1 MNKYQKIHLIIFV
14 IAIFIGGCSTTE
26 KASEVSATYIS
37 ADTYQ
42 GLSCDQLFSEA
53 EKIRASI
60 PGLEKD
66 VDQAYK
72 DDKVAE
78 QVGWWL
84 FAPALLFMDGNS
96 EEHNQLALARGQLDA
111 IRTAAIKAEC
121 N

>member
-14 IAIFIGGCSTTE
+14 IGVFIGGCSTTE
-26 KASEVSATYIS
+26 KASEVKATYIS

-42 GLSCDQLFSEA
+42 GLSCDQLFAEA

-96 EEHNQLALARGQLDA
+96 TEHAQLALAKGQLDA